1 MHMSVTTERTE
12 RFTVIKPQGA
22 VQRET
27 AEEILE
33 EIGCVV
39 DQDVKRIALDLSQV
53 DVVDSHGLSCMINAV
68 IRARLREA
76 EVVLVGPTP
85 FVTGLLQVTRLD
97 QWFDV
102 FGSMA
107 DVERRFADE

>member
-1 MHMSVTTERTE
+1 MNVTTERSE
-12 RFTVIKPQGA
+12 RFTIIKPLGA

-27 AEEILE
+27 AEEVLE
-33 EIGCVV
+33 EIGRVV
-39 DQDVKRIALDLSQV
+39 DQDVKRIALDLSNV

-68 IRARLREA
+68 TRARLRDA
-76 EVVLVGPTP
+76 EVVLVGPTS

-102 FGSMA
+102 FGNMA